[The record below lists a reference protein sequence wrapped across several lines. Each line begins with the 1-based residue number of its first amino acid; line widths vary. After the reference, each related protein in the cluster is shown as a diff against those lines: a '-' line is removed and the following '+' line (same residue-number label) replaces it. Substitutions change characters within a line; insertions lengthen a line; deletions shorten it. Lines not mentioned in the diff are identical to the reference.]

1 MLAPIP
7 QGGKDMKA
15 KLFATV
21 MVLVVV
27 FGLMGVA
34 VQAATLQGNSGK
46 VLLFKSED
54 LMDFAMSHLVD
65 KGSPTDPAF
74 LSTIAALVDNGTRCS
89 VIKSKFT
96 RKLVRVLEGRFKGT
110 VGWTPTEMVRP

>member
-1 MLAPIP
+1 
-7 QGGKDMKA
+7 MKTR
-15 KLFATV
+15 LFTTV
-21 MVLVVV
+21 MVVVSILGLV
-27 FGLMGVA
+27 GIA
-34 VQAATLQGNSGK
+34 AQAATLQSNSGK

-65 KGSPTDPAF
+65 KGSPMDPAF

-89 VIKSKFT
+89 IIKSKFT
-96 RKLVRVLEGRFKGT
+96 RKLVRVLEGRFKGV

>member
-1 MLAPIP
+1 
-7 QGGKDMKA
+7 MKTR
-15 KLFATV
+15 LFAMV
-21 MVLVVV
+21 MAIVLV
-27 FGLMGVA
+27 FGLMTISA
-34 VQAATLQGNSGK
+34 QAATLQSNSGK

-65 KGSPTDPAF
+65 KGSPTDQAF

-89 VIKSKFT
+89 IIKSKFT
-96 RKLVRVLEGRFKGT
+96 RKLVRVLEGHFKGT